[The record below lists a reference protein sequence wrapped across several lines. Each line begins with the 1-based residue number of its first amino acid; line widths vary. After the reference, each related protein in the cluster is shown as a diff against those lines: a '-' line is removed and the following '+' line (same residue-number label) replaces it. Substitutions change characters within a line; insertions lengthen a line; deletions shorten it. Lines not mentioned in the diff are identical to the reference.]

1 MAQIHQDNGCN
12 GGHALWIDP
21 DKCQGCVLCIRACSM
36 KAIRV
41 KAGVARILPERCVQC
56 GDCFRVC
63 PHNAVQSLTTP
74 LSHIQ
79 GYKYAVAAAS
89 PTLFSQFGYQTTPN
103 QILLGLKRLGFA
115 EVVDMGWLCEMNSAA
130 MEEYLHARPDLRPGI
145 SPSCPAVVRL
155 IAHRFPSL
163 IKNIIPILPPRVF
176 AARAIKE
183 RMAQRQGWR
192 PEDVGVFHIAPCA
205 AKMAAPDD
213 PVQLDKPYVDGVISF
228 RDIYG
233 PLLSAMQGMEENLTL
248 QKCSGAGIA
257 WAMSGGQA
265 ANVDVEYTLAAA
277 GFQEVVNILEMLEAG
292 RLGELRFLEAHVC
305 PDGCLG
311 GPLVVENRY
320 RAKSVTMRQMRRFGA
335 LSRVNR
341 SRLRKNIEHGL
352 FQWPSPITPRPLPA
366 LDPDPGRA
374 ISKMRSIQALEALL
388 PGGECGAC
396 GAPDCHTFAAD
407 VILGDAQECDCPFMT
422 TRAKALRAREGMP
435 AMTVSEIVEKL
446 DLQVAA
452 GASGLQRAVSGGYI
466 SDLLSDVMANAQAG
480 SLWLTI
486 QGHQNVVAVA
496 VLRELAAVILVGGR
510 QPAAEAAQKADQEGV
525 PILVSN
531 EQAFELAGRMHAL
544 GL

>member
-1 MAQIHQDNGCN
+1 MAQELLDNGH

-21 DKCQGCVLCIRACSM
+21 NRCYGCVLCLKACSM

-41 KAGVARILPERCVQC
+41 KGGVARILPERCVQC

-63 PHNAVQSLTTP
+63 PHNAVHSLTTP
-74 LSHIQ
+74 LDQ
-79 GYKYAVAAAS
+79 LKRYKYAVAAAS
-89 PTLFSQFGYQTTPN
+89 PTLFSQFGYHTTPN
-103 QILLGLKRLGFA
+103 QVLLGLKRLGFA
-115 EVVDMGWLCEMNSAA
+115 EVVDMGWLCEMNSLA
-130 MEEYLHARPDLRPGI
+130 MEEYLHAHPELRPGI
-145 SPSCPAVVRL
+145 TPSCPAVVRL

-176 AARAIKE
+176 AAKAIKE
-183 RMAQRQGWR
+183 RIIQRQGW
-192 PEDVGVFHIAPCA
+192 PAHEVGVFHIAPCA
-205 AKMAAPDD
+205 AKMEAPDD
-213 PVQLDKPYVDGVISF
+213 PVLLDRPYVDGVISF

-233 PLLSAMQGMEENLTL
+233 PLLSALQGLEENVTL
-248 QKCSGAGIA
+248 QKCSGAGIG

-265 ANVDVEYTLAAA
+265 ANVDVEHTLAVA
-277 GFQEVVNILEMLEAG
+277 GFQEVVNILELLEAG

-320 RAKSVTMRQMRRFGA
+320 RAKSVTLRQMRRFGA

-341 SRLRKNIEHGL
+341 ARLRKNIEQGL
-352 FQWPSPITPRPLPA
+352 FQWPSPITPHPLPA
-366 LDPDPGRA
+366 LDTDPARA
-374 ISKMRSIQALEALL
+374 IIKMRSIQALVALL
-388 PGGECGAC
+388 PGSECGVC

-407 VILGDAQECDCPFMT
+407 VVLGEAQECDCPFMT

-435 AMTVSEIVEKL
+435 AMKVSEIVEKL
-446 DLQVAA
+446 NLKVAA
-452 GASGLQRAVSGGYI
+452 GANGLERAVEGGYI
-466 SDLLSDVMANAQAG
+466 SDLLSDVMANARAG

-510 QPAAEAAQKADQEGV
+510 QPAADAAQKADQEGI
-525 PILVSN
+525 PILVSD
-531 EQAFELAGRMHAL
+531 EQAFELAGRLHAL